1 MVINRVWAMPNRWTF
16 KIPPIAKLLAR
27 YVGDGKGWVD
37 PFSGE
42 STLAEYR
49 NDMNSQM
56 VRADSHMDAYTWVN
70 TLEGKYWGCLFDPP
84 YSLDQITR
92 SYKDIGLKSP
102 LGFAKNGALDP
113 TGNWK
118 ILKDKIA
125 WHIEPLGYAICFGWN
140 SGGFGR
146 GRGFNLEEILL
157 VCHGANHN
165 DTICTVE
172 RKIQTGLED

>member
-56 VRADSHMDAYTWVN
+56 VRADSHMDAYT
-70 TLEGKYWGCLFDPP
+70 
-84 YSLDQITR
+84 
-92 SYKDIGLKSP
+92 
-102 LGFAKNGALDP
+102 
-113 TGNWK
+113 
-118 ILKDKIA
+118 
-125 WHIEPLGYAICFGWN
+125 
-140 SGGFGR
+140 
-146 GRGFNLEEILL
+146 
-157 VCHGANHN
+157 
-165 DTICTVE
+165 
-172 RKIQTGLED
+172 